1 MPLNVVP
8 TLLTGLVSG
17 LSLAMTP
24 SLAQDTAAGYPK
36 KQIRMILPQ
45 SPGAAMDVIARL
57 MSQKLLESWGQVI
70 VVDNR
75 PGASGN
81 MGSALA
87 ARAVPDGYT
96 LLFSAVGM
104 MTINPI
110 LYKNVGFE
118 PRKDFAPV
126 ALLAFAPIVLVR
138 NPSFPV
144 NSLKDLIQLAKL
156 KPGQLVHGSSGNG
169 TPGHLIMEALKLSAK
184 IDMIHIP
191 FKGAAPALTALYSG
205 DVQLISTGLGSA
217 MEHLKAG
224 KLKPLAV
231 ANRTRTPLAPDI
243 PTMSESGL
251 AGVDDLLNWYAI
263 FAPAGTPRAIVT
275 KLNDEILRILQ
286 TPAVKDYFAH
296 QGFEGANLTTE
307 QFGAYLDQQAQTWT
321 TVVRA
326 SKAKVD

>member
-8 TLLTGLVSG
+8 KLLTGLAYG
-17 LSLAMTP
+17 LLLAVTP
-24 SLAQDTAAGYPK
+24 SLAQDLAAEYPK

-57 MSQKLLESWGQVI
+57 MSHKLLESWGQMI

-110 LYKNVGFE
+110 LYKNVGFD
-118 PRKDFAPV
+118 PRKDFTPV
-126 ALLAFAPIVLVR
+126 ALLALAPIVLVR
-138 NPSFPV
+138 NPSFPA
-144 NSLKDLIQLAKL
+144 NSLKDLIQLARS
-156 KPGQLVHGSSGNG
+156 KPGQLAHGSSGNG
-169 TPGHLIMEALKLSAK
+169 TPGHLIMEALKLSAN
-184 IDMIHIP
+184 IDMTHIP
-191 FKGAAPALTALYSG
+191 FKGAAPALNALYTG

-224 KLKPLAV
+224 KIKPLAI

-263 FAPAGTPRAIVT
+263 FAPAGTPPGIVT
-275 KLNDEILRILQ
+275 KLNGEILRILQ
-286 TPAVKDYFAH
+286 TPGVKDFFAQ
-296 QGFEGANLTTE
+296 QGFEGASLTPA
-307 QFGAYLDQQAQTWT
+307 QFKVYLDQQAQTWT
-321 TVVRA
+321 SVVRA